1 MTAKQQKMAAAALH
15 YAIEAAGGA
24 AQLADQ
30 LKISKA
36 AISQWQVCPPGRV
49 LELETISNVRRED
62 LRPDYYPSTPTQDQ
76 K

>member
-1 MTAKQQKMAAAALH
+1 MNAKQQKMAAAALH

-24 AQLADQ
+24 AQLAEH

-62 LRPDYYPSTPTQDQ
+62 LRPDYYPPQKDQ
-76 K
+76 Q